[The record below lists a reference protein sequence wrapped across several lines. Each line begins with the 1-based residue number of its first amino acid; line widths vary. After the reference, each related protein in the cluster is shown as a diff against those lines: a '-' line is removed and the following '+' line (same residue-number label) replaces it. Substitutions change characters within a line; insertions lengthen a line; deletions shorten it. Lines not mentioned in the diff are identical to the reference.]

1 MVERTDD
8 EWIALAALA
17 GAEFYASNDG
27 RWFVRSGGGMHPIE
41 ERRMDMEPD
50 QGFSF
55 ASLAEISRAYCE
67 WLDETHRR

>member
-17 GAEFYASNDG
+17 GAEFYTSNDG
-27 RWFVRSGGGMHPIE
+27 RWFVRSSGGGMHPIE
-41 ERRMDMEPD
+41 ERRLARQDIK
-50 QGFSF
+50 GFSF

-67 WLDETHRR
+67 WLDETHR